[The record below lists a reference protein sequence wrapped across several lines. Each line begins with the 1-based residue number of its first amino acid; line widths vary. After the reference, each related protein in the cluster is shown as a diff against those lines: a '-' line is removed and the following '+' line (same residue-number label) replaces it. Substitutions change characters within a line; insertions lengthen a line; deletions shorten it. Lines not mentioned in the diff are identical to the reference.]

1 MFRWDVV
8 VTYFPVLLE
17 GAFVTIQVSLITII
31 ISTILGTFV
40 AMMRTSQIK
49 VLRGVTATYVWIFRG
64 TPQLLVLFYIYYTF
78 PSIGIVLS
86 AFAAAIIG
94 LSLNSTAYYSEVIR
108 SGIEA
113 IPKGQVESAIAV
125 GMSYIQIFRKII
137 LPQAVRI
144 IIPPY
149 INNSVLLLKNSSLVS
164 VITVS
169 DLMLNAQQIYSAT
182 YRPVEILTL
191 AGILYLTMTSA
202 LMLFQRWAEKRL
214 SYYQR

>member
-1 MFRWDVV
+1 MFKWDVV
-8 VTYFPVLLE
+8 LTYYPVLLE
-17 GAFVTIQVSLITII
+17 GALVTIKVSLLTII
-31 ISTILGTFV
+31 ISTILGTLV

-49 VLRGVTATYVWIFRG
+49 LLKGITATYVWVFRG

-78 PSIGIVLS
+78 PSLGFTLS
-86 AFAAAIIG
+86 AFTAAIIG
-94 LSLNSTAYYSEVIR
+94 LSLNSTAYYSEIIR

-113 IPKGQVESAIAV
+113 IPKGQVESAIAL
-125 GMSYIQIFRKII
+125 GMSYGQIFRKII
-137 LPQAVRI
+137 LPQAVKI

-191 AGILYLTMTSA
+191 AGVLYLAMTSA
-202 LMLFQRWAEKRL
+202 MMLFQRWAEKRL
-214 SYYQR
+214 SYYER

>member
-1 MFRWDVV
+1 MFKWDVV
-8 VTYFPVLLE
+8 LTYYPVLLE
-17 GAFVTIQVSLITII
+17 GALVTIKVSLLTII
-31 ISTILGTFV
+31 ISTILGTLV

-49 VLRGVTATYVWIFRG
+49 LLKGITATYVWVFRG

-78 PSIGIVLS
+78 PSLGFTLS
-86 AFAAAIIG
+86 AFTAAIIG
-94 LSLNSTAYYSEVIR
+94 LSLNSTAYYSEIIR

-113 IPKGQVESAIAV
+113 IPKGQVESAIAL
-125 GMSYIQIFRKII
+125 GMSYGQIFRKII
-137 LPQAVRI
+137 LPQAVKI

-191 AGILYLTMTSA
+191 AGVLYLAMTSA
-202 LMLFQRWAEKRL
+202 MMLFQRWAEKRL
-214 SYYQR
+214 SYY